1 MKKNVQ
7 VLFSLVG
14 VEYQLLA
21 GLAAEGWSSQI
32 FPSPAFKTTLCT
44 MHWLQFRLKYK
55 LQQKMMLAHL
65 ILSLAEGTHTYV
77 SVWMDSFR
85 KIKKIW
91 FQNSVLSLFIE
102 GQNTKQLVLF
112 NG

>member
-65 ILSLAEGTHTYV
+65 ILSLAEGTHTSLIAFVV
-77 SVWMDSFR
+77 SVWMEFY
-85 KIKKIW
+85 KKKKKIW
-91 FQNSVLSLFIE
+91 F
-102 GQNTKQLVLF
+102 
-112 NG
+112 

>member
-1 MKKNVQ
+1 MNKNVQ

-21 GLAAEGWSSQI
+21 GLAAEGWSSEI
-32 FPSPAFKTTLCT
+32 FPSPAFKTTVYT

-65 ILSLAEGTHTYV
+65 ILSFGRRDTHLINSLLCVGVESTV
-77 SVWMDSFR
+77 DGQ
-85 KIKKIW
+85 
-91 FQNSVLSLFIE
+91 FQEN
-102 GQNTKQLVLF
+102 
-112 NG
+112 

>member
-1 MKKNVQ
+1 MNKNVQ

-21 GLAAEGWSSQI
+21 GLAAEGWSSEI
-32 FPSPAFKTTLCT
+32 FPSPAFKTTVYT

-65 ILSLAEGTHTYV
+65 ILSLAEGTHLCV
-77 SVWMDSFR
+77 GVDGQ
-85 KIKKIW
+85 
-91 FQNSVLSLFIE
+91 FQEN
-102 GQNTKQLVLF
+102 
-112 NG
+112 

>member
-1 MKKNVQ
+1 MNKNVQ

-21 GLAAEGWSSQI
+21 GLAAEGWSSEI

-65 ILSLAEGTHTYV
+65 ILSLAEGTHTSLKATFV
-77 SVWMDSFR
+77 SVWMDTGQFPR
-85 KIKKIW
+85 Q
-91 FQNSVLSLFIE
+91 FQEN
-102 GQNTKQLVLF
+102 
-112 NG
+112 